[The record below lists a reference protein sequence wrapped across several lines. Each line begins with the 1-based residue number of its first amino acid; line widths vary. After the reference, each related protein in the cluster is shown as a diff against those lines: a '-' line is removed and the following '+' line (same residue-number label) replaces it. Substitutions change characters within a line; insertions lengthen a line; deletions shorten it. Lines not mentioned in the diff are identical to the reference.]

1 MTLSSRRIPLAQH
14 VYEGL
19 FLFDSNQFARDRSAL
34 PKVVEEMIT
43 KGGGEVLVSRLWEER
58 KLAYPI
64 SGHRKG
70 TYWLIYFRSDGQV
83 VGPLNRQCEIHD
95 GILRQLVTKIHP
107 RLVEPILA
115 HAEGRQTVEAAA
127 AEAAAAPE
135 TPKFEVPAEAAGVS
149 V

>member
-1 MTLSSRRIPLAQH
+1 MAQN
-14 VYEGL
+14 VYEAL

-34 PKVVEEMIT
+34 PKAVEEMIT

-64 SGHRKG
+64 GGHRKG
-70 TYWLIYFRSDGQV
+70 TYWLIYFRNDGQV

-107 RLVEPILA
+107 RLVEAVLA
-115 HAEGRQTVEAAA
+115 HAEGRQASETPAD
-127 AEAAAAPE
+127 APAVQE
-135 TPKFEVPAEAAGVS
+135 KPVREIPKFEVPAEAAAVGV
-149 V
+149 

>member
-1 MTLSSRRIPLAQH
+1 MAQN

-64 SGHRKG
+64 SGQRKG
-70 TYWLIYFRSDGQV
+70 TYWLIYFRNDGQI

-115 HAEGRQTVEAAA
+115 HAEGRQTVETPA
-127 AEAAAAPE
+127 AETTAPEAPAAPE
-135 TPKFEVPAEAAGVS
+135 MPRFEVPAEASAIS
-149 V
+149 L